1 MGVRWDS
8 PTSAPGLGYCI
19 SELQCTGA
27 LLQAQN
33 SVMML
38 ADVIEKVRRVAM
50 RRYALQHAATQRNV
64 LQHSLVAGWTE
75 GR

>member
-1 MGVRWDS
+1 LGVRWDS

-19 SELQCTGA
+19 GFNATGA
-27 LLQAQN
+27 FLQAQN

-38 ADVIEKVRRVAM
+38 ADVIEKVGRVAM
-50 RRYALQHAATQRNV
+50 RRYALQHAATQRNM
-64 LQHSLVAGWTE
+64 LQHSLVAGSTE

>member
-19 SELQCTGA
+19 SSNATGA